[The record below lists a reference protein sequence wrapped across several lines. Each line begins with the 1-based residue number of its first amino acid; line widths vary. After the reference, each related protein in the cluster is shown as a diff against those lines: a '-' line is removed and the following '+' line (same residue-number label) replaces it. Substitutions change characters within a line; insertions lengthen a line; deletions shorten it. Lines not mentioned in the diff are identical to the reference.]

1 MDALHA
7 AFRPEFLNRIDEVVI
22 FKPLTRDQISAIVEV
37 QLEQVKRRLA
47 ERDITLELTREAR
60 EWLANRGYDPV
71 FGARPL
77 KRVIQKELLDPLA
90 MQLLNGE
97 IRDGETV
104 TIGVELDG
112 RLTAQGSLSAAA
124 VVA

>member
-1 MDALHA
+1 
-7 AFRPEFLNRIDEVVI
+7 LNRIDEIVV
-22 FKPLTRDQISAIVEV
+22 FKPLTRDQLGAIVEI
-37 QLEQVKRRLA
+37 QLAQVKRRLA
-47 ERDITLELTREAR
+47 ARDIELELTHEAR

-90 MQLLNGE
+90 LQLLNGE

-104 TIGVELDG
+104 VIEVGVDG
-112 RLTAQGSLSAAA
+112 RLTARGALSTAA